1 MRWASRWAALPPR
14 INFAIRNPITRLL
27 SSPSIIQFHML

>member
-1 MRWASRWAALPPR
+1 LPPR
-14 INFAIRNPITRLL
+14 INLAMRSPITRLL